1 MNKPIDPRSL
11 EPFKV
16 TTGPLPASQKL
27 YSPAPGFPEVRV
39 PYREIALHPSAKEE
53 PVRVYD
59 TTGPYTDPDI
69 RIDVHEGL
77 PPVRSAWIAAR
88 ADAEAYEGRRV
99 KPEDNGN
106 VSIEKL
112 VTEFPNK
119 RQPLRARGNPSPLW
133 GGAGVGGGSTFGD
146 AGSNNQSHRGA
157 APHAPTPSPQGGG
170 AER

>member
-27 YSPAPGFPEVRV
+27 YSPAPGFPEARV

-69 RIDVHEGL
+69 AIDVHEGL
-77 PPVRSAWIAAR
+77 PPIRSQWIAAR
-88 ADAEAYEGRRV
+88 GDAEPYEGRRV

-119 RQPLRARGNPSPLW
+119 RQPLRAKGAPSP
-133 GGAGVGGGSTFGD
+133 
-146 AGSNNQSHRGA
+146 
-157 APHAPTPSPQGGG
+157 
-170 AER
+170 